1 MGENMEPDIK
11 FICDTIRQT
20 AYDVHVRFMPGYLE
34 KVYENTLSH
43 RLSKLGLSVRQQAP
57 IVVRDEDDFVVGEY
71 CADLLVED
79 CVIVE
84 LKAVSTLV
92 PIHEMQLINYLR
104 ATGLRHGMLITFGS
118 EKFQCIK
125 RVV

>member
-79 CVIVE
+79 IAGNLNFVTPNYF
-84 LKAVSTLV
+84 VSSFYHQYRLTPKDYRNSNDL
-92 PIHEMQLINYLR
+92 
-104 ATGLRHGMLITFGS
+104 
-118 EKFQCIK
+118 
-125 RVV
+125 

>member
-1 MGENMEPDIK
+1 MEPDIK
-11 FICDTIRQT
+11 LICDTIRQT

-34 KVYENTLSH
+34 KVYENALSH

-84 LKAVSTLV
+84 LKAVSAIA
-92 PIHEMQLINYLR
+92 PIHEMQLVNYLR
-104 ATGLRHGMLITFGS
+104 ATGLRHGMLINFGS